1 MWCPIKI
8 KAAAESLR
16 HLLGGLW
23 LSGLRLGESLS
34 LTWHQSADGIRVN
47 VDKDQ
52 DVCLMT
58 DGGNQK
64 NRQTLVYPHVDEFAE
79 FLLAVPED
87 QRAGFIF
94 NAMGTNGKVIP
105 AADYF
110 QIDVEVIY
118 SRPKS
123 RQWLFGCGEHR
134 RPQCRIENVAVIP
147 FRRII
152 SCEIGSTRQPD
163 LYVVASVICWNW
175 PL

>member
-1 MWCPIKI
+1 M
-8 KAAAESLR
+8 
-16 HLLGGLW
+16 
-23 LSGLRLGESLS
+23 
-34 LTWHQSADGIRVN
+34 N
-47 VDKDQ
+47 VDEDQ

-94 NAMGTNGKVIP
+94 NAMVTNGKVIS

-123 RQWLFGCGEHR
+123 RQWLHGCGEHR
-134 RPQCRIENVAVIP
+134 RPQCQIENVAVIP

-152 SCEIGSTRQPD
+152 SCEVGSTRHPD
-163 LYVVASVICWNW
+163 FDVLASVIGRSW